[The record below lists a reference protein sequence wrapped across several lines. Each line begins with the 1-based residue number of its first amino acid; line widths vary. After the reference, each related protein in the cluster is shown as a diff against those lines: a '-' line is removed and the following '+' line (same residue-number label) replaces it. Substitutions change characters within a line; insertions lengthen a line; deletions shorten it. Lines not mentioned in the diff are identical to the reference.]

1 MVFTTGMNCYIYRN
15 TDMNYVQTKL
25 NTLWQD

>member
-1 MVFTTGMNCYIYRN
+1 
-15 TDMNYVQTKL
+15 MNYVQTKL